1 MKVLATLMMALLP
14 MFASAAE
21 PVWIDVRTAGEFNGG
36 HLGAATNIPHGE
48 VSERVPSLVEDK
60 DTPLYIYCRSGNRAG
75 IAKRALEAEG
85 YTNVKNV
92 GGLSDAEHLFAEM
105 QAQ

>member
-1 MKVLATLMMALLP
+1 MKVIATLIMALLP
-14 MFASAAE
+14 MFASAVE

-36 HLGAATNIPHGE
+36 HLAAATNIPHGE
-48 VSERVPSLVEDK
+48 VTERVPAIVEDK
-60 DTPLYIYCRSGNRAG
+60 ETPLYIYCRSGNRAG
-75 IAKRALEAEG
+75 IAKRALEAQG

-92 GGLSDAEHLFAEM
+92 GGLSDAENLFTEM